1 MRDGGKGHEGD
12 AAMSIGGGACVTSG
26 GIKERD
32 CCRLR
37 GVIQEIWEDLPC
49 SFPFFFGFFFDKV
62 GPLIGLERKR

>member
-12 AAMSIGGGACVTSG
+12 AAISIGGGACVTSG

-49 SFPFFFGFFFDKV
+49 S
-62 GPLIGLERKR
+62 